1 MKFLHLSDLHFR
13 SHPEYNRDILTTLD
27 MIREHYPFHYL
38 IITGDIT
45 DDGHEI
51 QYEQAYQALAPFVGR
66 IFICPGNHD
75 FGAKGNLFSRERAER
90 FDRMLAIPLQQRGT
104 FSGDNLPVLHLLQE
118 EEQQILL
125 IALDT
130 NLETLSPFDFA
141 CGQVGATQLTALNS
155 LLSDPEISD
164 MIVVVFFH
172 HHPFL
177 HTDPLRK
184 LLDAKELMRILYKR
198 VHLVLFGHHHVS
210 KMWVN
215 TLGIPY
221 ILACDNSPGKAIA
234 REITIVQQN
243 IAVQEVSIEN
253 IWDTV

>member
-13 SHPEYNRDILTTLD
+13 RRPEHNREILATLEV
-27 MIREHYPFHYL
+27 IRAYYPSHYL
-38 IITGDIT
+38 IVTGDIT
-45 DDGHEI
+45 DDGYEV
-51 QYEQAYQALAPFVGR
+51 QYEHAYQALAPFVGQ

-90 FDRMLAIPLQQRGT
+90 FDRMLALPLQQKGT
-104 FSGDNLPVLHLLQE
+104 FCGDNLPVLNLLQE

-155 LLSDPEISD
+155 LLSDPEIAD
-164 MIVVVFFH
+164 MIVIVFFH

-177 HTDPLRK
+177 HTDRLRK
-184 LLDAKELMRILYKR
+184 LLDAKELMRILYER

-210 KMWVN
+210 KMWIN

-221 ILACDNSPGKAIA
+221 ILACDNSPGKSLA
-234 REITIVQQN
+234 REITIEHKK
-243 IAVQEVSIEN
+243 IAIQDVSIEN
-253 IWDTV
+253 PWELV

>member
-13 SHPEYNRDILTTLD
+13 SHPEHNREILATLEA
-27 MIREHYPFHYL
+27 IREHYPHHYL
-38 IITGDIT
+38 IITGDIV
-45 DDGHEI
+45 DDGHKI
-51 QYEQAYQALAPFVGR
+51 QYEHAYQALAPFVGR

-90 FDRMLAIPLQQRGT
+90 FDQMLARPLQQRGT
-104 FSGDNLPVLHLLQE
+104 FSGENLPVLHILRE
-118 EEQQILL
+118 EDQQILL

-155 LLSDPEISD
+155 LLSDPEIAD
-164 MIVVVFFH
+164 MIVIVFFH

-177 HTDPLRK
+177 HADRFRK
-184 LLDAKELMRILYKR
+184 LLDARELMRILYER
-198 VHLVLFGHHHVS
+198 VHLVLFGHQHVS
-210 KMWVN
+210 KMWMN

-221 ILACDNSPGKAIA
+221 ILACDNSPGKSLA
-234 REITIVQQN
+234 REITIVQRT
-243 IAVQEVSIEN
+243 ITVQDVCIEN
-253 IWDTV
+253 IWEMV

>member
-13 SHPEYNRDILTTLD
+13 SQPEHNREILATLD
-27 MIREHYPFHYL
+27 VIREQYPSHSL

-45 DDGHEI
+45 DDGHEV
-51 QYEQAYQALAPFVGR
+51 QYELAYQALDLFVGR
-66 IFICPGNHD
+66 IFLCPGNHD
-75 FGAKGNLFSRERAER
+75 FGAKGNLFSQERAER

-104 FSGDNLPVLHLLQE
+104 FCGENLPVLHVLQE
-118 EEQQILL
+118 EGQQILL

-141 CGQVGATQLTALNS
+141 CGQIGATQLTALNS
-155 LLSDPEISD
+155 LLSDHDIAE
-164 MIVVVFFH
+164 MIVIVFFH

-177 HTDPLRK
+177 HGDRFRK
-184 LLDAKELMRILYKR
+184 LLDARELVRILYER
-198 VHLVLFGHHHVS
+198 VHLVLFGHQHVS

-221 ILACDNSPGKAIA
+221 ILACDNSPGKALA
-234 REITIVQQN
+234 REITIVQRT
-243 IAVQEVSIEN
+243 IMVQDVSIEN
-253 IWDTV
+253 IWEKV

>member
-1 MKFLHLSDLHFR
+1 MKFLHLSDFHFR
-13 SHPEYNRDILTTLD
+13 SRPEHNQEILATLEV
-27 MIREHYPFHYL
+27 IREYYPSHYL

-51 QYEQAYQALAPFVGR
+51 QYKHAYQALAPFVGR

-75 FGAKGNLFSRERAER
+75 FGAKGNLFNRERAER
-90 FDRMLAIPLQQRGT
+90 FDRMLAIPLQQSGT
-104 FSGDNLPVLHLLQE
+104 FRGDNLPVPHVLQE

-141 CGQVGATQLTALNS
+141 CGQVGATQLAALNS
-155 LLSDPEISD
+155 LLSDPEIAE
-164 MIVVVFFH
+164 MIVIVFFH

-177 HTDPLRK
+177 HTDRLRK
-184 LLDAKELMRILYKR
+184 LLDAKELMRILYER
-198 VHLVLFGHHHVS
+198 VHLVLFGHQHVS

-221 ILACDNSPGKAIA
+221 ILACDNSPGKAAA
-234 REITIVQQN
+234 REITIVQKK
-243 IAVQEVSIEN
+243 IAVQDISIEN
-253 IWDTV
+253 PWDVV